1 MGCRVLEVMHFVR
14 KLVAFAV
21 FLLGLTN
28 AEAQTVEDCA
38 AIENKEIRQECFNAA
53 FANKADPSSEVTE
66 QNPLFSEEQAEDDK
80 AALLEILDNSG
91 DTYWSQFAE
100 AYSTCWFGLGSI
112 RVNVFRREMYQSSYE
127 LKLGELSS
135 AELHSQM
142 KPNDTVKVTT
152 KRSHP
157 VSLDSKVYTQDGQ
170 TLISDRSG
178 PVRTIFL
185 NPKDKADI
193 PELLQIVQ
201 RGIERC
207 SAVEQSN
214 SAQTEPNKREDAA
227 AASPLLGYFQVE
239 ASVGELGAYEGGRKC
254 LDWAYLEEF
263 RSDGLS
269 GVGPGGNTAECVF
282 ADPVPQG
289 AIVHVTNLDCKINN
303 SSGKFETSYTMHFE
317 WTQNRLVT
325 VNPEIPG
332 NRLVHVKCEKETKQ

>member
-1 MGCRVLEVMHFVR
+1 MGCRVLELMHFVR

-38 AIENKEIRQECFNAA
+38 AIENKEVRQECFNAA
-53 FANKADPSSEVTE
+53 FANKADPSSEATE
-66 QNPLFSEEQAEDDK
+66 QNPLFSEEQAKEDMT
-80 AALLEILDNSG
+80 ALSELLLNEDA
-91 DTYWSQFAE
+91 YWSQRAL
-100 AYSTCWFGLGSI
+100 YSNTCYLNVVSQ
-112 RVNVFRREMYQSSYE
+112 RVNVFRREMYHSNYR
-127 LKLGELSS
+127 LALGELTS

-332 NRLVHVKCEKETKQ
+332 NRLVHVKCEKETEQ